1 MFEFFGTWLWYLSFY
16 TFFFIVLFIF
26 FIFYIIYINCVY
38 LSGNF
43 IINCIYFIY
52 IKIISAILK
61 KKKNL
66 CNRDESLN
74 SYKLDFFF
82 LFPSQHFSTPNQI
95 QIRETKISFVLLF
108 FHSPTKGTLRTII
121 NKIHKQ
127 KTLQNVNFEKAN
139 HCSSE
144 YLRFVT
150 VKL

>member
-1 MFEFFGTWLWYLSFY
+1 MVVVLIFLYILLHCVVY
-16 TFFFIVLFIF
+16 LFIY
-26 FIFYIIYINCVY
+26 FYIIYINCVY

-82 LFPSQHFSTPNQI
+82 F
-95 QIRETKISFVLLF
+95 F
-108 FHSPTKGTLRTII
+108 FHHNTFPPLTKYKLEKLKSLLSFYFCILQLKGLLGQSLTKSI
-121 NKIHKQ
+121 NK
-127 KTLQNVNFEKAN
+127 
-139 HCSSE
+139 
-144 YLRFVT
+144 
-150 VKL
+150 KLCKM